1 MAIKPERWWIYW
13 RAITAFGEKVY
24 LLRRADNTLVK
35 KNWLEIGLST
45 GLVFLMIV
53 LILGAQMALPAELRS
68 SSFALIVLLF
78 MVAMGLVGLKLVD
91 L

>member
-1 MAIKPERWWIYW
+1 VDS
-13 RAITAFGEKVY
+13 T
-24 LLRRADNTLVK
+24 TVK

-45 GLVFLMIV
+45 GLVFLMV
-53 LILGAQMALPAELRS
+53 GLILGAQIALPAELRS

>member
-1 MAIKPERWWIYW
+1 M
-13 RAITAFGEKVY
+13 
-24 LLRRADNTLVK
+24 K

-45 GLVFLMIV
+45 GLVFLMV
-53 LILGAQMALPAELRS
+53 GLILLAQIALPAELRS

-91 L
+91 M

>member
-1 MAIKPERWWIYW
+1 M
-13 RAITAFGEKVY
+13 
-24 LLRRADNTLVK
+24 K

-45 GLVFLMIV
+45 GLVFLMTV
-53 LILGAQMALPAELRS
+53 LILGAQIALPAELRS

-91 L
+91 M

>member
-1 MAIKPERWWIYW
+1 M
-13 RAITAFGEKVY
+13 
-24 LLRRADNTLVK
+24 K
-35 KNWLEIGLST
+35 KNWLEIGIST

-53 LILGAQMALPAELRS
+53 LILGAQIALPAELRS

-91 L
+91 M

>member
-1 MAIKPERWWIYW
+1 VDS
-13 RAITAFGEKVY
+13 T
-24 LLRRADNTLVK
+24 TVK

-45 GLVFLMIV
+45 GLVFLMV
-53 LILGAQMALPAELRS
+53 GLILVAQIALPAELRS

-91 L
+91 M

>member
-1 MAIKPERWWIYW
+1 MDS
-13 RAITAFGEKVY
+13 T
-24 LLRRADNTLVK
+24 TVK

-45 GLVFLMIV
+45 GLVFLMV
-53 LILGAQMALPAELRS
+53 GLILLAQIALPAELRS

-91 L
+91 M